1 MRIIAFDRP
10 RYQAQREYL
19 KDMKFIFS
27 SELLTTRSE
36 LTWFFYHSQIFRKI
50 TIFQE
55 IVKREEKIE
64 AILRL
69 RAKITQ
75 DLFHESPSFLEDLL
89 SLKTCVMCD
98 ATRKD
103 SPFS

>member
-1 MRIIAFDRP
+1 MRIIAFDWP

-27 SELLTTRSE
+27 SELLTTQSE

-55 IVKREEKIE
+55 IVSVRRKLRPYFDLE
-64 AILRL
+64 LRL
-69 RAKITQ
+69 HRIH
-75 DLFHESPSFLEDLL
+75 FMNPHHF
-89 SLKTCVMCD
+89 LKTFL
-98 ATRKD
+98 R
-103 SPFS
+103 